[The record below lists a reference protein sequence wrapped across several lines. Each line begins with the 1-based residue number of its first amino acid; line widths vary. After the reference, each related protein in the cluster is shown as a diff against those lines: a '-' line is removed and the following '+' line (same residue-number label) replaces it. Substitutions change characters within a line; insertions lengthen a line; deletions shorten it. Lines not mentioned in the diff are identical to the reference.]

1 MLFAVRN
8 YVLLVTLVVA
18 IGLFPLAAR
27 QTNQQ
32 PSQVEPPPAAPASQA
47 EPPQQPQQAPATAPV
62 PAPATAP
69 PAGPTGP
76 VIVLNPAHG
85 GTDAGARGANGIAEK
100 DVVLQFARTM
110 RVELLHQ
117 GFRAVMARDDDSNPS
132 YDDRAGTA
140 NAFRDAIFISIH
152 VSSTGVAG
160 TARAYYY
167 RFSSSVTFSPTS
179 VAPATEMQMGA
190 TGAPAQAPASA
201 APGFTPWA
209 EAQKPYV
216 DASHHLADIL
226 QGELAQRFSGSPSAS
241 AGIAIRGLQSVAAPA
256 IAVEISS
263 VAVSDTSSLMAMG
276 TPLAISVSHA
286 IQAFRPPGL
295 AETK

>member
-8 YVLLVTLVVA
+8 YFLLVTLIVA
-18 IGLFPLAAR
+18 TGLFPLAAR
-27 QTNQQ
+27 QANQQ
-32 PSQVEPPPAAPASQA
+32 PNQA
-47 EPPQQPQQAPATAPV
+47 EPPSAVPSPQAQSPQQAQQAPAIAPV
-62 PAPATAP
+62 PAPATA
-69 PAGPTGP
+69 PTGP

-85 GTDAGARGANGIAEK
+85 GTDAGARGANGVAEK

-110 RVELLHQ
+110 RAELVHQ
-117 GFRAVMARDDDSNPS
+117 GFRVVMARDDDSNPS

-152 VSSTGVAG
+152 VSSTGATG

-167 RFSSSVTFSPTS
+167 RFASSVIFSPS
-179 VAPATEMQMGA
+179 PAAPPSAMPMSA
-190 TGAPAQAPASA
+190 TGAPAQAPVLASS
-201 APGFTPWA
+201 GFTPWA

-241 AGIAIRGLQSVAAPA
+241 AGVAIRGLQSVAAPA

-263 VAVSDTSSLMAMG
+263 VSVADTSSLMAMG

-286 IQAFRPPGL
+286 IQAFRPPGS